1 MGNLEVC
8 QQTREDPM
16 EIDDLKA
23 FPCALTPKGIVEHLR
38 REVNRRLPEWRE
50 RLAREPACFG
60 QIEEEVLTWS
70 RGVAGLVTAGVL
82 RCGEVERAVQ
92 ARGEEI
98 RRIAPGRPQ
107 KAYRRP
113 RRVVLLCGL
122 VLTVC
127 CWYCAPRRKKDGAG
141 RRGRERIGLYPE
153 WAALGI
159 REGASPGAQS
169 EAARLVVLMPSMEA
183 GRAELERRGCD
194 LDVKTVRRLTLEL
207 GAQALSARKEDLE
220 AWRRGEL
227 VAGKEFAGKRIAVA
241 IDGGRTRTREAKK
254 EKKGKRK
261 TSRKSS
267 KKRRRRGQKQGGVP
281 KRKRRAYN
289 TPWRE
294 PKVLVIYVLNEHG
307 GIDGSS
313 LRLVDATLQG
323 PDHLMELAAFHLHR
337 LGAVHA
343 RKVVFLADGTDWIW
357 DRVPKVVKLVG
368 LEKRRCYHAL
378 DVCHA
383 LNHIAVAL
391 EACTEKTPKD
401 RKAQLSR
408 LGRKL
413 KHGRLDEVTAYLE
426 KLKLGRRSA
435 AIEVIAAELAY
446 LEKRRLLMRYDELVR
461 KTLPIGSGAVE
472 SAIRRIINLR
482 VKGAGMFWTPENAEA
497 VIYLRAQA
505 LTDRWDEML
514 ERVRRHAMRTR
525 ELEWT
530 WEATPMSFAVHETS
544 QLQKRKRVKRSA
556 A

>member
-1 MGNLEVC
+1 MSG
-8 QQTREDPM
+8 
-16 EIDDLKA
+16 
-23 FPCALTPKGIVEHLR
+23 R
-38 REVNRRLPEWRE
+38 RRSGEKRLGDNRRDT
-50 RLAREPACFG
+50 G
-60 QIEEEVLTWS
+60 
-70 RGVAGLVTAGVL
+70 
-82 RCGEVERAVQ
+82 
-92 ARGEEI
+92 
-98 RRIAPGRPQ
+98 
-107 KAYRRP
+107 
-113 RRVVLLCGL
+113 
-122 VLTVC
+122 
-127 CWYCAPRRKKDGAG
+127 
-141 RRGRERIGLYPE
+141 
-153 WAALGI
+153 
-159 REGASPGAQS
+159 
-169 EAARLVVLMPSMEA
+169 
-183 GRAELERRGCD
+183 GCD
-194 LDVKTVRRLTLEL
+194 LDVKTVRRLALEL
-207 GAQALSARKEDLE
+207 GGQALAARREDLQT
-220 AWRRGEL
+220 WKRGEL
-227 VAGKEFAGKRIAVA
+227 PVGQELAGKRIAVA
-241 IDGGRTRTREAKK
+241 VDGGRTRTRETKK

-261 TSRKSS
+261 TNRKSS

-357 DRVPKVVKLVG
+357 DRVPVVAKRVG
-368 LEKRRCYHAL
+368 LAKKCCYDAL
-378 DVCHA
+378 DICHA
-383 LNHIAVAL
+383 LNHIAAAL

-408 LGRKL
+408 LSRKL
-413 KHGRLDEVTAYLE
+413 KHGRLDEVMAYLE
-426 KLKLGRRSA
+426 NLKLGRRSS
-435 AIEVIAAELAY
+435 AIKVIEAELAY

-461 KTLPIGSGAVE
+461 KKLPIGSGAVE

-482 VKGAGMFWTPENAEA
+482 VKGAGMFWTPETVEA

-530 WEATPMSFAVHETS
+530 WEATPMCFAVHKTS
-544 QLQKRKRVKRSA
+544 QLQKGKRVKMSA